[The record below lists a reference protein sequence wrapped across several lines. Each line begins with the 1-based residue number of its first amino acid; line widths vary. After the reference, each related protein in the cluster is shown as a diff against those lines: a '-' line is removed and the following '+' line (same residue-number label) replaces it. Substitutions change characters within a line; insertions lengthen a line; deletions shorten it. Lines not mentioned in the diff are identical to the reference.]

1 MKILS
6 TIVAKQ
12 ATLMRRSTVL
22 NLPFQ
27 LAFHGTGYFA
37 RTVSYAR
44 KMLMTFTAGFPTP
57 HVLGA
62 NLTEPAT
69 AKKNAKALGYYLFNI
84 FFNFGQQW
92 QHTYPITP
100 KLEGS

>member
-1 MKILS
+1 MKR
-6 TIVAKQ
+6 

-22 NLPFQ
+22 SLPVQ

-37 RTVSYAR
+37 RSVSYER

-57 HVLGA
+57 RVLGA

-69 AKKNAKALGYYLFNI
+69 VKKNAKALGIYFY
-84 FFNFGQQW
+84 FNFGQQW
-92 QHTYPITP
+92 QHTCPITP
-100 KLEGS
+100 KLEVAKW

>member
-12 ATLMRRSTVL
+12 ATLIRRSTEL
-22 NLPFQ
+22 SLPVH
-27 LAFHGTGYFA
+27 LVILDTSYFG
-37 RTVSYAR
+37 RSVSYER
-44 KMLMTFTAGFPTP
+44 KMLMKFTAGFPTP

-69 AKKNAKALGYYLFNI
+69 AKKNAKALGNYFYFNL
-84 FFNFGQQW
+84 NFGQQ
-92 QHTYPITP
+92 
-100 KLEGS
+100 